1 METDSLD
8 ASKDFGAEMKWQKD
22 SSWGDYFVTTL
33 HAPNPNNLRNA
44 LIYSDNVYF
53 AKAAL
58 EIGKDNLEKG
68 YKSLMIGE
76 DIPFELALTK
86 SQYTSDSFDDEILI
100 ADSGYGQGQ
109 ILMNPVQMT
118 SIYSSFMNDGKMM
131 TPHVVKSTETSVW
144 AEPFSKETTDEIKS
158 DLIQVVEDNNGT
170 AHALNNSQYQLAA
183 KTGTGEI
190 KDSQDDTTGTEL
202 GWLSVASTDSSKP
215 IVITTMVED
224 VKGRGGS
231 NYVVNGVKQP
241 LMSYLQK

>member
-1 METDSLD
+1 MTE
-8 ASKDFGAEMKWQKD
+8 SK
-22 SSWGDYFVTTL
+22 SV
-33 HAPNPNNLRNA
+33 A
-44 LIYSDNVYF
+44 LQMCIRDR
-53 AKAAL
+53 
-58 EIGKDNLEKG
+58 
-68 YKSLMIGE
+68 
-76 DIPFELALTK
+76 
-86 SQYTSDSFDDEILI
+86 I

-190 KDSQDDTTGTEL
+190 KDSQAVSYTHLDVYKRQEQGDVTDEILAEYANPDSEKYQQMLDEICKRLKFTSLRYHRLDDLIESIGIEPCKLCTYCWDGKE
-202 GWLSVASTDSSKP
+202 
-215 IVITTMVED
+215 
-224 VKGRGGS
+224 
-231 NYVVNGVKQP
+231 
-241 LMSYLQK
+241 